1 MWNYRVVKKKVGKE
15 FFYAIHEAYYDDAGK
30 VWSITQDPIPGR
42 GDSKCEVL
50 GDLVRMLSDARK
62 SPVLDYDKV
71 PEKGAKC
78 PCDEKPKPKRRQPV
92 RRLITR

>member
-1 MWNYRVVKKKVGKE
+1 VWNYRVVKRKLPGGS

-42 GDSKCEVL
+42 GDSKCEVI

-62 SPVLDYDKV
+62 SPVLDYDNV
-71 PEKGAKC
+71 PEAGAVD
-78 PCDEKPKPKRRQPV
+78 PTEPKKKRRPPMRV
-92 RRLITR
+92 SKA